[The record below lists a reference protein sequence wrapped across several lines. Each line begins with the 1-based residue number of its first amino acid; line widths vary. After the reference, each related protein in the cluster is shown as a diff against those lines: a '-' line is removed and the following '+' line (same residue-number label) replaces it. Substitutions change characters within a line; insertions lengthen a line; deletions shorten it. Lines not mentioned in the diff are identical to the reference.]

1 MARPPHKFHYTY
13 KITNIKNGKY
23 YIGMHSTSDLNDG
36 YMGGGKRITNSIRK
50 HGKENHKKEILEYLE
65 SRELLAA
72 REKEIVNEEL
82 LNDPMCMN
90 LCKGGHYY
98 DRGWTNEDRS
108 KALEKIKKLM
118 KDPIWMKDHSKKIS
132 ESLKNSK
139 NKGHLISFLDKKHS
153 EESKRKIGLSN
164 KESQKG
170 SRNSQF
176 NTCWIK
182 NEEQKLNKKIR
193 KEELDYYES
202 LGWERGMKNNY
213 RYL

>member
-1 MARPPHKFHYTY
+1 MSVTVTDTLTV
-13 KITNIKNGKY
+13 TNVVE
-23 YIGMHSTSDLNDG
+23 M
-36 YMGGGKRITNSIRK
+36 
-50 HGKENHKKEILEYLE
+50 ENHKKEILEYLE

-139 NKGHLISFLDKKHS
+139 K
-153 EESKRKIGLSN
+153 
-164 KESQKG
+164 
-170 SRNSQF
+170 
-176 NTCWIK
+176 
-182 NEEQKLNKKIR
+182 
-193 KEELDYYES
+193 
-202 LGWERGMKNNY
+202 
-213 RYL
+213 